1 MGESGDKK
9 ELFEVD
15 DCENSR
21 VDCIASKVNVS
32 VNVSLSGGCQ
42 LGAGVNVS
50 VNISVRGGYQC

>member
-32 VNVSLSGGCQ
+32 VNMSLSGGCQ
-42 LGAGVNVS
+42 LVSMCHLVAGVS
-50 VNISVRGGYQC
+50 